1 MEVADIQWTCVQV
14 HPIFVLSI
22 VDTLLS
28 VLWISGALVWL
39 TGDGLRHH
47 GHLRV
52 GCFFLNLLTTV
63 SYHTSVSI
71 KEVANMCCCVLEV
84 TLFWC
89 TVRDTL
95 LSIFRSRDVLPAFI
109 FQSSNIILCTD
120 SSVYWYECDS
130 HLFPPGLLQYQTERF

>member
-1 MEVADIQWTCVQV
+1 MYRRTVCNPKVRQTVVVEVADIQWTCVQV

-52 GCFFLNLLTTV
+52 GCFSINILTVV
-63 SYHTSVSI
+63 SCFFCLVSI
-71 KEVANMCCCVLEV
+71 YTIVVVFCSQRENFAFE
-84 TLFWC
+84 TLYIGFPVC
-89 TVRDTL
+89 Y
-95 LSIFRSRDVLPAFI
+95 
-109 FQSSNIILCTD
+109 N
-120 SSVYWYECDS
+120 ECDS